1 MENSETGKTP
11 DPDPAME
18 LFTLL
23 RASTPGTGARL
34 GRLSLPGRNPV
45 ETPNFFSGTSRGVVP
60 HVTPDNLCRHPD
72 LVRGAYMAFEDFIE
86 RNQKDPTR
94 IAPLLQTAGKMKT
107 ARPPLHAFT
116 ALPDPI
122 PTVLGARRMPPVA
135 CSLGNMADAVS
146 VFTSTGVQTLTTA
159 QYADAIV
166 NLRPDIVVPM
176 ADLTFTTGTPSSKRA
191 VRMADRTEDWMIK
204 LRKQLDG
211 GAKSSK
217 TAIFAPT
224 LPIPHPIQWEYL
236 RCLNEDMAGFIKGLA
251 VYDVDI
257 LPDLAGYEKLN
268 QLPRLSLDLPN
279 TPHQILRQI
288 SLGVDVILLPFI
300 NAYSE
305 AGVAFTFTLST
316 SSTSQNSSSSSSLPP
331 PPPPPNPPTTLLP
344 LGVDLSSPEHN
355 TSLSPLSD
363 GCTCPACATHHRAYV
378 HHLLSAREMLAW
390 TLLQV
395 HNHHVVASLFA
406 SARASLAAGTL
417 EADADRF
424 AAAYEPD
431 LPVGGGER
439 PRARGYNYG
448 KGRDSGDAPPPK
460 LNRPAWGKLGEAN
473 GVDPA
478 ATVAAVPAP
487 MDLP

>member
-1 MENSETGKTP
+1 MEHSETGKIP
-11 DPDPAME
+11 EPDPAME

-34 GRLSLPGRNPV
+34 GRLSLPSRNPV
-45 ETPNFFSGTSRGVVP
+45 DTPNFFSGTSRGVVP
-60 HVTPDNLCRHPD
+60 HMTPDNLRRHD
-72 LVRGAYMAFEDFIE
+72 GMVRGAYLAFEDFIE

-94 IAPLLQTAGKMKT
+94 VAPLLQTASMMT
-107 ARPPLHAFT
+107 TSRSPLHAFT
-116 ALPDPI
+116 ALPASI
-122 PTVLGARRMPPVA
+122 PTVLGARRMPPAA
-135 CSLGNMADAVS
+135 CSLGNMADSVS
-146 VFTSTGVQTLTTA
+146 VFTSTGVQTLTTG

-166 NLRPDIVVPM
+166 NLRPDVVVPM
-176 ADLTFTTGTPSSKRA
+176 ADLTFTIGTPSSKRA

-211 GAKSSK
+211 GEKSK
-217 TAIFAPT
+217 ETAIFAPT

-257 LPDLAGYEKLN
+257 LPDLAGYDNLN
-268 QLPRLSLDLPN
+268 QLPRLSLDLPT

-288 SLGVDVILLPFI
+288 SLGADVILLPFI
-300 NAYSE
+300 NTFAE
-305 AGVAFTFTLST
+305 AGVAFTFTLPT
-316 SSTSQNSSSSSSLPP
+316 SSTPQNPSPP
-331 PPPPPNPPTTLLP
+331 PPTNSSNILP
-344 LGVDLSSPEHN
+344 LGVDLSSPAYN
-355 TSLSPLSD
+355 SSLSPLSD

-395 HNHHVVASLFA
+395 HNHHVVACLFA
-406 SARASLAAGTL
+406 AARASLAAGTF
-417 EADADRF
+417 EADAERF
-424 AAAYEPD
+424 EAAYEPD

-439 PRARGYNYG
+439 PRARGYNNG
-448 KGRDSGDAPPPK
+448 KGRGPGEAPPPR
-460 LNRPAWGKLGEAN
+460 LNRPAWGKLGEVN
-473 GVDPA
+473 GVDA
-478 ATVAAVPAP
+478 VVPAP

>member
-1 MENSETGKTP
+1 MEYSETGKLP
-11 DPDPAME
+11 DSDPAME

-45 ETPNFFSGTSRGVVP
+45 DTPNFFSGTSRGVVP
-60 HVTPDNLCRHPD
+60 HLTPDNLRRHAD
-72 LVRGAYMAFEDFIE
+72 MVRGAYMAFEDFIE
-86 RNQKDPTR
+86 RNQRDPTR
-94 IAPLLQTAGKMKT
+94 VAPLLQTTDKMKT
-107 ARPPLHAFT
+107 VRAPLHAFT

-122 PTVLGARRMPPVA
+122 PTVLGARRMPPAA
-135 CSLGNMADAVS
+135 CSLGNMADSVS

-166 NLRPDIVVPM
+166 NLRPDVVIPM

-211 GAKSSK
+211 GSKSNE

-236 RCLNEDMAGFIKGLA
+236 RCLNEDMVGFIKGLA
-251 VYDVDI
+251 VYDIDI
-257 LPDLAGYEKLN
+257 LPDLAGYDNLN
-268 QLPRLSLDLPN
+268 QLPRLSLDLPS

-288 SLGVDVILLPFI
+288 SLGADVILLPFI
-300 NAYSE
+300 NAFSE
-305 AGVAFTFTLST
+305 AGVAFTFTLP
-316 SSTSQNSSSSSSLPP
+316 TSQNPSPP
-331 PPPPPNPPTTLLP
+331 AKPSTLLP
-344 LGVDLSSPEHN
+344 LGVDLSSPTYN

-363 GCTCPACATHHRAYV
+363 GCTCPACTSHHRAYV

-406 SARASLAAGTL
+406 AARASLVAGTF
-417 EADADRF
+417 EADAERF
-424 AAAYEPD
+424 AASYEAD
-431 LPVGGGER
+431 LPIGGGER
-439 PRARGYNYG
+439 PRARGYNNG
-448 KGRDSGDAPPPK
+448 KGRGPGEAPPPR
-460 LNRPAWGKLGEAN
+460 LNRPAWGKLGEVN
-473 GVDPA
+473 SVQA
-478 ATVAAVPAP
+478 AAAAAVPAP

>member
-1 MENSETGKTP
+1 MEHSETGKIP

-23 RASTPGTGARL
+23 RASTPGAGARL
-34 GRLSLPGRNPV
+34 GRLSLPGRNPID
-45 ETPNFFSGTSRGVVP
+45 TPNFFSGTSRGVVP
-60 HVTPDNLCRHPD
+60 HLTPDNLCRHHD
-72 LVRGAYMAFEDFIE
+72 MVRGAYMAFEDFIE

-116 ALPDPI
+116 ALPEPI
-122 PTVLGARRMPPVA
+122 PTVLGARRMPPAA
-135 CSLGNMADAVS
+135 CSLGNMADSVS

-159 QYADAIV
+159 QYADAII
-166 NLRPDIVVPM
+166 NLKPDVVVPM
-176 ADLTFTTGTPSSKRA
+176 ADLTFTAGTPSSKRA
-191 VRMADRTEDWMIK
+191 VRMADRTEDWMIR
-204 LRKQLDG
+204 LRKQLEG
-211 GAKSSK
+211 GAKSTK

-236 RCLNEDMAGFIKGLA
+236 RCLNEDMADFIKGLA

-257 LPDLAGYEKLN
+257 LPELPGYDNLN
-268 QLPRLSLDLPN
+268 LLPRLSLDLPS

-288 SLGVDVILLPFI
+288 SLGADVILLPFI
-300 NAYSE
+300 NTFSE
-305 AGVAFTFTLST
+305 AGVAFTFTFPP
-316 SSTSQNSSSSSSLPP
+316 SSTEQNPS
-331 PPPPPNPPTTLLP
+331 TLLP
-344 LGVDLSSPEHN
+344 LGVDLSSPTHN

-390 TLLQV
+390 TLLQM

-406 SARASLAAGTL
+406 AARASLAKGTF
-417 EADADRF
+417 EADAERF
-424 AAAYEPD
+424 AAAYEAD

-439 PRARGYNYG
+439 PRARGYNNG
-448 KGRDSGDAPPPK
+448 KGRGPGEAPPPR
-460 LNRPAWGKLGEAN
+460 LNRPAWGKLGEVN
-473 GVDPA
+473 GVDAA
-478 ATVAAVPAP
+478 ATAAAVAAVPAP
-487 MDLP
+487 MDLA